1 MKIKTVLMSVL
12 SIFSVT
18 ACASDAHMIRESNG
32 TTVYT
37 DNFRVLEAEKNSKS
51 ADELQGFLGTLGD
64 KIVVSGT
71 KSSDHIAY
79 VRHED
84 ERHNYIIRN
93 ILMIQCA
100 KDTECIPDDIA
111 ARKLSRSVYE
121 ITVDNY
127 EEWKSVQ
134 ERLRNAVGVK
144 NVSPSL
150 YYGVKPSLKNT
161 KAGE

>member
-1 MKIKTVLMSVL
+1 MKIKTVLMSAL
-12 SIFSVT
+12 SLFSVT
-18 ACASDAHMIRESNG
+18 ACASDAQMMIRESNG

-37 DNFRVLEAEKNSKS
+37 DNFKVLDAAEKINKT
-51 ADELQGFLGTLGD
+51 EGILGTLGD
-64 KIVVSGT
+64 RIVISGT
-71 KSSDHIAY
+71 RAPDHIAF
-79 VRHED
+79 VRHDD
-84 ERHNYIIRN
+84 ERNNFIIRN

-111 ARKLSRSVYE
+111 SRKLSRSVYE

>member
-37 DNFRVLEAEKNSKS
+37 DNFKVLDAAEKINKT
-51 ADELQGFLGTLGD
+51 EGILGTLGD